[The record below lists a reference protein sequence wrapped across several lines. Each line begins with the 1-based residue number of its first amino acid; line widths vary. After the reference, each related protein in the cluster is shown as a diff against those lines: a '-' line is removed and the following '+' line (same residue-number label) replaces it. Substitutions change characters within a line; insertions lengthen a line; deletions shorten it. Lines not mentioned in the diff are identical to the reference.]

1 MLKIPT
7 GGKGGICICIWNTSC
22 VTFQRDWSGCYKCV
36 GELPEGSLSWHVL
49 VNLIEMPSATLG
61 TAGRADLYRC
71 RSPPRL
77 ITLADFDPWEGWAV
91 EDGGVGVK
99 VTCFVK
105 LLREDHGDSSAPHL
119 HELRQ
124 LCVAAQ
130 RVRRRTA
137 IGSRLCNWHQ
147 PDVGGYT
154 CLERG
159 GGGAWHRR
167 TGLPVLHGE
176 WQEEADLA
184 AAFHVGITACG
195 DIETKNDFVGKFNCE
210 FLSPFMFL
218 LK

>member
-1 MLKIPT
+1 MCGGTPWREPQLTRVSKSYRDAICQAGNRWKSWPLLVPKSSQTDRTCWLPPLKGVS
-7 GGKGGICICIWNTSC
+7 GG
-22 VTFQRDWSGCYKCV
+22 R
-36 GELPEGSLSWHVL
+36 
-49 VNLIEMPSATLG
+49 
-61 TAGRADLYRC
+61 
-71 RSPPRL
+71 
-77 ITLADFDPWEGWAV
+77 AV

-105 LLREDHGDSSAPHL
+105 LLLEDHGDSSAPHL
-119 HELRQ
+119 HEPRQ

-137 IGSRLCNWHQ
+137 IRSRLCNWHQ

-154 CLERG
+154 CLERRG
-159 GGGAWHRR
+159 GSWHRR

-184 AAFHVGITACG
+184 AAFHVGITACS

>member
-1 MLKIPT
+1 
-7 GGKGGICICIWNTSC
+7 
-22 VTFQRDWSGCYKCV
+22 
-36 GELPEGSLSWHVL
+36 
-49 VNLIEMPSATLG
+49 MPSATPG

-77 ITLADFDPWEGWAV
+77 ITLADFDPWKGWAV

-105 LLREDHGDSSAPHL
+105 LLLEDRGDSSAPHL

-124 LCVAAQ
+124 LCAAAQ

-159 GGGAWHRR
+159 GGVVTSTYRAPCPSWWV
-167 TGLPVLHGE
+167 TGGGRSCRCLSRGNHSLQRY
-176 WQEEADLA
+176 WNKKRL
-184 AAFHVGITACG
+184 CG
-195 DIETKNDFVGKFNCE
+195 KIQLRVSESLYVSLKVNCCPNFVSSDNIFF
-210 FLSPFMFL
+210 FLVQCSCVFSPSH
-218 LK
+218 KVTQ

>member
-7 GGKGGICICIWNTSC
+7 GGKGVGCICIWNTSC

-71 RSPPRL
+71 RSRPRL
-77 ITLADFDPWEGWAV
+77 ITLADFDPWKGWAV

-105 LLREDHGDSSAPHL
+105 LLLEDHGDSSAPHL
-119 HELRQ
+119 HELWQ

-137 IGSRLCNWHQ
+137 IRSRLCNWHQ

-159 GGGAWHRR
+159 GGRDIDVPGSLSFMVSDRR
-167 TGLPVLHGE
+167 RQILPLSFTWE
-176 WQEEADLA
+176 SQLA
-184 AAFHVGITACG
+184 AI
-195 DIETKNDFVGKFNCE
+195 
-210 FLSPFMFL
+210 
-218 LK
+218 LKQKTTLWENSIASFWVPLCYS